1 MSFDD
6 EVGRLEAVTL
16 AGKIRS
22 GELSPVGVTEA
33 TLRRMEAAAGRFVGV
48 TLRCRRLRDVHGGSA
63 VWFAR
68 SDSPS
73 STEA

>member
-6 EVGRLEAVTL
+6 EVGRL
-16 AGKIRS
+16 
-22 GELSPVGVTEA
+22 
-33 TLRRMEAAAGRFVGV
+33 EAAAGRFVGV

-68 SDSPS
+68 PAGPS